1 MAIASRF
8 QPRNLAES
16 RFNPFY
22 GEMPGIP
29 RGPSIKR
36 VSSPIQGES
45 NTFTFDP
52 QVPLGYGPG
61 QKWTGDRHDFAMVRP
76 IPDYS
81 QPTGDFIPP
90 DFPIDFTPDYSGDV
104 PYVIPPWMEGDAS
117 FLTKPEGTVIRP
129 GAGED
134 WVMRF

>member
-61 QKWTGDRHDFAMVRP
+61 QKWTGDRHDFAMVKP
-76 IPDYS
+76 PYKPVQGPGDWVPPGF
-81 QPTGDFIPP
+81 PT
-90 DFPIDFTPDYSGDV
+90 DFTPDDSYLPDWMKGDISG
-104 PYVIPPWMEGDAS
+104 PGTRAGPGPWVSTAD
-117 FLTKPEGTVIRP
+117 LYGT
-129 GAGED
+129 D
-134 WVMRF
+134 YYT

>member
-1 MAIASRF
+1 MAISSRF
-8 QPRNLAES
+8 QPRNLAQQ

-36 VSSPIQGES
+36 VSSPTQGES

-52 QVPLGYGPG
+52 NIVLGYGPG

-76 IPDYS
+76 PPVIEHPV
-81 QPTGDFIPP
+81 QGPGDWVPP
-90 DFPIDFTPDYSGDV
+90 DVPIDFTPDDSYL
-104 PYVIPPWMEGDAS
+104 PWWMLDG
-117 FLTKPEGTVIRP
+117 P
-129 GAGED
+129 GSSA
-134 WVMRF
+134 F

>member
-1 MAIASRF
+1 MAIAERF

-45 NTFTFDP
+45 NTFTEDP
-52 QVPLGYGPG
+52 NISLGYGPG
-61 QKWTGDRHDFAMVRP
+61 QKWTGDNHDFAMVRP
-76 IPDYS
+76 PPV
-81 QPTGDFIPP
+81 QKHPVQGPGDWVPP
-90 DFPIDFTPDYSGDV
+90 DFPIDFTPDDSYLPWWMKGSG
-104 PYVIPPWMEGDAS
+104 S
-117 FLTKPEGTVIRP
+117 P
-129 GAGED
+129 GAAAGP
-134 WVMRF
+134 MTFF

>member
-1 MAIASRF
+1 MAISSRF
-8 QPRNLAES
+8 QPRNLAQQ

-36 VSSPIQGES
+36 VSSPTQGES

-52 QVPLGYGPG
+52 NIVLGYGPG

-76 IPDYS
+76 PPEQGPDTFLDAS
-81 QPTGDFIPP
+81 GPWVPP
-90 DFPIDFTPDYSGDV
+90 DIPIDFTPDDSYL
-104 PYVIPPWMEGDAS
+104 PWWMLDG
-117 FLTKPEGTVIRP
+117 P
-129 GAGED
+129 GSSA
-134 WVMRF
+134 F